1 MTKETIPKDMIKMVD
16 LIETMELVMSSA
28 LVLSSMLL
36 VIVTFVVTAYIAG
49 KGTTPLVNL
58 NYLRHLA
65 WIAGSTFMFSF
76 LSYLF
81 SLLYV
86 LDLQFA
92 FQNSYIY
99 SIALSLFAL
108 SLIGLI
114 VIVTK
119 ILSIVNK

>member
-1 MTKETIPKDMIKMVD
+1 MVD

-36 VIVTFVVTAYIAG
+36 VIVTFVLTAYIAG
-49 KGTTPLVNL
+49 KGTKLL
-58 NYLRHLA
+58 GDLKYLRHLA
-65 WIAGSTFMFSF
+65 YIAGSTFMLSF

-99 SIALSLFAL
+99 SIALFLFTL

-114 VIVTK
+114 VIVAK
-119 ILSIVNK
+119 ILLIVMK